1 MIKLNLM
8 TRIIL
13 IGLATAF
20 LMSCNSSTQNKKEVS
35 MAQQQKTGMVE
46 ITTFKLN
53 QGVTAKDFEQSAR
66 AMQKDFLEKQNGF
79 IKRTLTVSEDNVW
92 TDLVFWTNKES
103 HGNAMQLAEKTEA
116 VVPFMEKIDFNS
128 VKMNLTTPVI
138 IEE

>member
-1 MIKLNLM
+1 MN
-8 TRIIL
+8 RIIL

-20 LMSCNSSTQNKKEVS
+20 MMSCNPSTQNKKE
-35 MAQQQKTGMVE
+35 MTMKHQTTGMVE

-79 IKRTLTVSEDNVW
+79 IKRTLTVSEDGIW
-92 TDLVFWTNKES
+92 TDVVFWED
-103 HGNAMQLAEKTEA
+103 QLSAEKTMKLAETSEL
-116 VVPFMEKIDFNS
+116 VLPFMEKIDFNS
-128 VKMNLTTPVI
+128 VKMSLTTPVI